1 MPSDRD
7 QVIRVGVRLVVV
19 GVAVGLLVLALSG
32 EALSH
37 ELPASV
43 SAAAEMLVSSE
54 PLPADARVDR
64 AERLLRKDRNERL
77 SSMGSALF
85 DLVWT
90 GATSGSPRR
99 VIKSGRRIV
108 RELGRWNRRSPAEDR
123 ALELL
128 ESDPSVPVPEGRGR
142 ELYERLRSR
151 EDEERIDRW
160 IRQAE
165 DALEKGELGTA
176 RRRLDWTFAL
186 RPAESRL
193 EPLRL
198 SLSERV
204 SRSREN
210 DESEPVEEI
219 EDWEAPLAAAL
230 LTGDYARVLGFEKT
244 RPDVDLAHAAALYLS
259 GDRKASIDRLEQV
272 DERTGRPAL
281 LARTWLADER
291 FYPETALAS
300 SERRFRV
307 QRALGWLGGDRLEE
321 NGLSLS
327 REAVDAWQAALSP
340 LNLAVS
346 LPARLL
352 SGRRPESTD
361 VHAAATRYLERV
373 PFGPRAADAKAWL
386 ARSASRGVASRN
398 DRAFVDGHF
407 SLPRAETAFPRV
419 NPRPLLITPAG
430 LDALSRD
437 RFARLGIR
445 LETPTPLLLT
455 PVRGAV
461 PSTAITLSRDTALR
475 LAAGLAHG
483 LETGALS
490 PVEGDR
496 AQLLEGLRRI
506 DASLRR
512 GTTLVVDPWLPK
524 IDASMELSRALMEG
538 GSPAQLRQLSVA
550 RSDSSV
556 RVERELFARSPRCPE
571 ATLCIDR
578 SRSYDGRLYARL
590 DDDGEARVG
599 LRGKLARAQLAVEIG
614 RSGPQASIV
623 LPIGHWLGMGRWL
636 PAELHLGLGMDGF
649 AASSKLGRPQ
659 PSYASV
665 WR

>member
-1 MPSDRD
+1 MASDRD
-7 QVIRVGVRLVVV
+7 QMIRVGIRVVV
-19 GVAVGLLVLALSG
+19 VAVAVGLLVLALSG
-32 EALSH
+32 EALSQ

-43 SAAAEMLVSSE
+43 SEAAEMLVSSE
-54 PLPADARVDR
+54 PLPADVRVDR
-64 AERLLRKDRNERL
+64 AERLLREDRNARR
-77 SSMGSALF
+77 SSIGSALF

-99 VIKSGRRIV
+99 VIKSGRRVV
-108 RELGRWNRRSPAEDR
+108 REFGRWNRRSLAEDR

-128 ESDPSVPVPEGRGR
+128 EGDPVAPVAEGRGR

-160 IRQAE
+160 IGQAE
-165 DALEKGELGTA
+165 DALEEGELGTA
-176 RRRLDWTFAL
+176 RRRLDWIFAL
-186 RPAESRL
+186 RPDESKL

-198 SLSERV
+198 RLSERA
-204 SRSREN
+204 SRSPEN

-230 LTGDYARVLGFEKT
+230 LTGDYARVLAFERT

-259 GDRKASIDRLEQV
+259 GDRKASIGRLEKV

-291 FYPETALAS
+291 FYPETALAR

-307 QRALGWLGGDRLEE
+307 RRTLGWLGGDRLEE
-321 NGLSLS
+321 NGLSPS
-327 REAVDAWQAALSP
+327 RKGVDAWQAALSP
-340 LNLAVS
+340 LNLVVS

-361 VHAAATRYLERV
+361 IHAAATRYLERV

-386 ARSASRGVASRN
+386 ARSSSRGVASRN

-407 SLPRAETAFPRV
+407 SLPRAETPFPRL
-419 NPRPLLITPAG
+419 NPPLLITPAG

-455 PVRGAV
+455 LVRGEV
-461 PSTAITLSRDTALR
+461 PSTAIALSRDTALR

-506 DASLRR
+506 DTSLRR
-512 GTTLVVDPWLPK
+512 GATLVVDPWLPK
-524 IDASMELSRALMEG
+524 TDASTELSRALVDG
-538 GSPAQLRQLSVA
+538 GSPAQLRQLSVT
-550 RSDSSV
+550 RSKSSV
-556 RVERELFARSPRCPE
+556 RVERKLFARSPRCPE

-590 DDDGEARVG
+590 DDDGDARVG

-623 LPIGHWLGMGRWL
+623 LPIGHWLGMARWL
-636 PAELHLGLGMDGF
+636 PAELHLGLGVDGF

-659 PSYASV
+659 PSYASA